1 MNIMLQIIK
10 LPLKIIAMP
19 AALCLLVC
27 HLACAV
33 LIGIGSFFTNL
44 ASSMFLF
51 GAAVEWLAGAP
62 DAMAYQCL
70 GLGLFFLVAPH
81 FASWLIG
88 KAADLLYL
96 VLGFISR

>member
-1 MNIMLQIIK
+1 MSILLKIIK

-19 AALCLLVC
+19 AALCLLIC

-44 ASSMFLF
+44 ASSLFLF
-51 GAAVEWLAGAP
+51 GAAVEWIAGAP

-70 GLGLFFLVAPH
+70 GLGLFFLIAPH
-81 FASWLIG
+81 VANWIIG
-88 KAADLLYL
+88 KVADMLYFI
-96 VLGFISR
+96 LGFIAQ